1 LITKSKI
8 GDNIDE
14 DVGDNNDSRSYR
26 SISENME

>member
-14 DVGDNNDSRSYR
+14 DVGDNNDRSSYR
-26 SISENME
+26 SISENVE